1 MPPLIEICVDSL
13 DSALTAQALGADR
26 LELCANLPIGGTTP
40 SPGLLRLV
48 RERVDLPLHVLIR
61 PRGAD
66 FVYSPAEIE
75 TMLADIAAA
84 KAAGADAIVCGALTS
99 DGRLDED
106 ITRTLIEA
114 AAPLPFTFHRAFDVC
129 ASPLDALGVLAGLGA
144 ARVLT
149 SGQAPSAA
157 KGLPLLR
164 ACMHASGGVIIM
176 PGGGITP
183 DNMRAVLALRP
194 VEIHFSGTLR
204 VGERLVL
211 EAARLGEMIRVVRE
225 SEPC

>member
-1 MPPLIEICVDSL
+1 MPPLIEVCVDSL
-13 DSALTAQALGADR
+13 ASALTAQALGADR

-40 SPGLLRLV
+40 SPGLLRLA
-48 RERVDLPLHVLIR
+48 RERVSLPLHVLIR

-66 FVYSPAEIE
+66 FVYAPAEIE
-75 TMLADIAAA
+75 TMLADITFA
-84 KAAGADAIVCGALTS
+84 KAAGADAIVCGALTF
-99 DGRLDED
+99 DGRLDE
-106 ITRTLIEA
+106 TLTCMLIEA

-129 ASPLDALGVLAGLGA
+129 ADPLEALAVLSGLRV

-157 KGLPLLR
+157 QGVPLLR
-164 ACMHASGGVIIM
+164 ECMRASGGVIIM

-183 DNMRAVLALRP
+183 DNLGAVLALRP
-194 VEIHFSGTLR
+194 AEIHFSGTVR

-211 EAARLGEMIRVVRE
+211 DKARLGGMIRVVRG
-225 SEPC
+225 S

>member
-1 MPPLIEICVDSL
+1 MPPLIEVCVDSL

-40 SPGLLRLV
+40 SPGLLRLA
-48 RERVDLPLHVLIR
+48 RQRVSLPLHVLVR
-61 PRGAD
+61 PRGGD
-66 FVYSPAEIE
+66 FVYSSAEIE
-75 TMLADIAAA
+75 TMLADIAFA
-84 KAAGADAIVCGALTS
+84 KAAGADSIVCGALTEE
-99 DGRLDED
+99 GCIDESL
-106 ITRTLIEA
+106 TRVLIEA

-129 ASPLDALGVLAGLGA
+129 VQPLEGLRVLAGLGA

-157 KGLPLLR
+157 KGLPLLQD
-164 ACMHASGGVIIM
+164 CMRASGGVIIM

-183 DNMRAVLALRP
+183 DNISAVLSLRP
-194 VEIHFSGTLR
+194 AEIHFSGTVR

-211 EAARLGEMIRVVRE
+211 EVGRLGEMIRVVRE

>member
-1 MPPLIEICVDSL
+1 MPPLIEVCVDSL

-48 RERVDLPLHVLIR
+48 RERVSLPLHVLIR
-61 PRGAD
+61 PRGGD

-75 TMLADIAAA
+75 TMLADIAFA
-84 KAAGADAIVCGALTS
+84 KAAGADAIVCGALTPE
-99 DGRLDED
+99 GRIDE
-106 ITRTLIEA
+106 TLMRTLIEA

-129 ASPLDALGVLAGLGA
+129 TDPLEALRVLSGLGV

-157 KGLPLLR
+157 QGVPLLQE
-164 ACMHASGGVIIM
+164 CMRASGGVIIM

-183 DNMRAVLALRP
+183 DTIRAVLSLHPA
-194 VEIHFSGTLR
+194 EIHFSGTVR

-211 EAARLGEMIRVVRE
+211 EEARLGEMIRVVRE
-225 SEPC
+225 GLPC

>member
-1 MPPLIEICVDSL
+1 MPPLIEVCVDSL

-40 SPGLLRLV
+40 SPGLLRLA
-48 RERVDLPLHVLIR
+48 RERVSLPLHVLVR

-75 TMLADIAAA
+75 TMLADIAFA
-84 KAAGADAIVCGALTS
+84 KEAGADAIVCGALTF
-99 DGRLDED
+99 DRRIDKD
-106 ITRTLIEA
+106 ITRTLIA
-114 AAPLPFTFHRAFDVC
+114 ASAPLPFTFHRAFDVC
-129 ASPLDALGVLAGLGA
+129 VQPLEALRVLTGLGV

-157 KGLPLLR
+157 QGLPLLR
-164 ACMHASGGVIIM
+164 ECMQASGRVIIM

-194 VEIHFSGTLR
+194 AEIHFSGTVR

-211 EAARLGEMIRVVRE
+211 EAERLEGMIRVVRE
-225 SEPC
+225 SEP

>member
-1 MPPLIEICVDSL
+1 MPPLIEVCVDSL

-40 SPGLLRLV
+40 SPGLLRLA
-48 RERVDLPLHVLIR
+48 RERVSLPLHVLVR
-61 PRGAD
+61 PRGGD
-66 FVYSPAEIE
+66 FVYPPAEIE
-75 TMLADIAAA
+75 TMLADIAFA
-84 KAAGADAIVCGALTS
+84 KAAGADAIVCGALTF
-99 DGRLDED
+99 DGRLDE
-106 ITRTLIEA
+106 TLTCMLIEA

-129 ASPLDALGVLAGLGA
+129 VEPLDALSVLQTLGA

-157 KGLPLLR
+157 QGVPLLR
-164 ACMHASGGVIIM
+164 ECMRASGGVIIM

-183 DNMRAVLALRP
+183 DNLGAVLALRP
-194 VEIHFSGTLR
+194 AEIHFSGTVR

-211 EAARLGEMIRVVRE
+211 DKARLGGMIRVVRG
-225 SEPC
+225 S